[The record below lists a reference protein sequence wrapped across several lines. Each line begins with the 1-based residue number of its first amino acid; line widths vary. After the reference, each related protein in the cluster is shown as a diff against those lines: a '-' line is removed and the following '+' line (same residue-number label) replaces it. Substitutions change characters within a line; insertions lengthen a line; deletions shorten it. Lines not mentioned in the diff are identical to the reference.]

1 MTPREHIAF
10 LTGSEHRV
18 RLLRALDAPRR
29 PCELDDEQPAS
40 RATIQRT
47 LGGFEERGWVVKDGR
62 TYRLTAA
69 GDIVRQAYDEMA
81 SVVET
86 VDETD
91 GSLSLLS
98 DVGLPPAAIAAAT
111 VTTASAT
118 TPHAPIERYLGAVRD
133 ADPDRFRG
141 ICPVLSV
148 MLDEAHAAVVADGTP
163 TDLVIDEATF
173 EAAREH
179 DPDGLD
185 RAERTPSFSLYVHP
199 EPIEFGLGILEDH
212 VFVGAH
218 DDRGRCR
225 AMLDGTNRELYEWAV
240 ATFEECVGDART
252 VELA

>member
-1 MTPREHIAF
+1 MTPREHLAF

-18 RLLRALDAPRR
+18 RLLRALETPRR

-47 LGGFEERGWVVKDGR
+47 LGGFEDRGWVVKDGR

-69 GDIVRQAYDEMA
+69 GDIVRQAYGEMA
-81 SVVET
+81 TLVEA

-91 GSLSLLS
+91 GTLSLLS
-98 DVGLPPAAIAAAT
+98 DVGLPPAAIADAT
-111 VTTASAT
+111 VTTASPT
-118 TPHAPIERYLGAVRD
+118 TPHAPIERYLGVVRD
-133 ADPDRFRG
+133 ANPDRFRG

-148 MLDEAHAAVVADGTP
+148 MLNEAHASVVEGGTR

-179 DPDGLD
+179 DVGSLD
-185 RAERTPSFSLYVHP
+185 RAERTQTFSLHVHTD
-199 EPIEFGLGILEDH
+199 PIEYGLSIVDDH

-218 DDRGRCR
+218 DERGRCC
-225 AMLDGTNRELYEWAV
+225 ATFDGTSRHLYEWAV
-240 ATFEECVGDART
+240 ATFDECVANART